1 MTKLSELFDQHGQS
15 PWLDNLTRT
24 DLHDGTLAD
33 LVARGVRGVTANP
46 TIVANAIEASAAY
59 DRQFEVEIAAGR
71 TVEDAY
77 WDLAITDVIE
87 ALELLRPTFD
97 ASDGSDGFV
106 SIEVAPECALDT
118 DASVR
123 HARELHERVHE
134 PNLLVKIP
142 ATTQGV
148 PAIEAMIGEGRS
160 INVTLI
166 FSLARYAEVIEAYLS
181 GLETLARRGG
191 DLSTVR
197 SVASFFVSRVDT
209 EVDRRLEVLA
219 HRRGTRPPW
228 PSRGGTGQARI
239 PAVPR
244 RPHR

>member
-59 DRQFEVEIAAGR
+59 DQQFEVEIAAGR

-106 SIEVAPECALDT
+106 SIEVAPELCPGHRRVHQGRPRA
-118 DASVR
+118 
-123 HARELHERVHE
+123 ARAIHE

-142 ATTQGV
+142 ATTPGV

-166 FSLARYAEVIEAYLS
+166 FSSL
-181 GLETLARRGG
+181 
-191 DLSTVR
+191 
-197 SVASFFVSRVDT
+197 
-209 EVDRRLEVLA
+209 
-219 HRRGTRPPW
+219 GTQR
-228 PSRGGTGQARI
+228 
-239 PAVPR
+239 
-244 RPHR
+244 